1 MKIIDFEE
9 IKKVAEKMEPTQ
21 WYSWVDEVLR
31 KKSEFVMPSKMHL
44 SQENGDYYNI
54 MPAMYNNDN
63 LVTLK
68 MIGRHSLK
76 SGEKRSVMMSDIMMY
91 EADTGIL
98 KAVMDGEC
106 ITTLRTGVTAAHSAL
121 LFAKKDFNV
130 IGLIGL
136 GNIMTICFMTLIE
149 KLKADNDTRKLI
161 VKLYKHNNQERRFAD
176 RFKNLSNVEF
186 VYCDSYEDVIDK
198 SDIIISAVTKV
209 SENFVTDEYYQRGVT
224 VIPICTMGFQNC
236 DLFFDK
242 VFTDD
247 IDQIR
252 GFKYFDKFKSLSSV
266 SDTLNAKV
274 SGRENDD
281 ERIIVYNYGLGIQD
295 LYFAE
300 KFYNLVEGK
309 NVEYNYP
316 KDKYFV

>member
-1 MKIIDFEE
+1 MKIVDFKE
-9 IKKVAEKMEPTQ
+9 IKRIAEKMKPAK
-21 WYSWVDEVLR
+21 WYDWVDNVLR
-31 KKSEFVMPSKMHL
+31 KKDLFDMPPKIHM
-44 SQENGDYYNI
+44 SQENGNYYNI
-54 MPAMYNNDN
+54 MPAMYSDEN

-76 SGEKRSVMMSDIMMY
+76 ENEKRSVMMGDIMLY
-91 EADTGIL
+91 EADTGML
-98 KAVMDGEC
+98 KAVMDAEY
-106 ITTLRTGVTAAHSAL
+106 ITTLRTGVVAAHSAIE
-121 LFAKKDFNV
+121 FVKKDFDTL
-130 IGLIGL
+130 GLIGL
-136 GNIMTICFMTLIE
+136 GNIMTVFFITFID
-149 KLKADNDTRKLI
+149 KLRDSNDNRKLT
-161 VKLYKHNNQERRFAD
+161 VKLYKHNQQEVRFAE
-176 RFKNLSNVEF
+176 RFNNLENIEF
-186 VYCDSYEDVIDK
+186 IYCDSYEEVIRNT
-198 SDIIISAVTKV
+198 DIVVSAVTKADK
-209 SENFVTDEYYQRGVT
+209 NFVSDDCFKQGVT

-252 GFKYFDKFKSLSSV
+252 GFKYFNKFKSLSSV

-274 SGRENDD
+274 SGRKNDD

-316 KDKYFV
+316 RDKYFV